1 MFPYGHEPGVQE
13 KPHKSPCWTAVRTWS
28 GAHACSRTSTPGIGR
43 QKGGNSMEIPSIFP
57 WRVLFLLVL
66 HICLKQFESVW
77 ICFEFF
83 VEELRTFDPQTWRGY
98 HFFSAVVAGWWGEC
112 ITLHDTQCPLNLAI
126 WSRRFGFVLAT
137 KQVTHAAQV
146 WSLCSALNMMNFTS
160 LHCAEGKILKK
171 PQSQLSAPRNFC
183 RIHADLGQLQLTSST
198 KPGSQGSCGHLPQ
211 GLPCWRYLDSQKSNI
226 VKLPS
231 RCVAYSCWAVFLF
244 RVQID

>member
-1 MFPYGHEPGVQE
+1 MLNCREDMIRSPCLQSHIYARNWAPKRWKFHGNSFNFPL
-13 KPHKSPCWTAVRTWS
+13 KSPFSS
-28 GAHACSRTSTPGIGR
+28 GSSY
-43 QKGGNSMEIPSIFP
+43 
-57 WRVLFLLVL
+57 LL
-66 HICLKQFESVW
+66 EAVW
-77 ICFEFF
+77 ICMNLFWILCGGTAD
-83 VEELRTFDPQTWRGY
+83 VWPSNLKGIPL
-98 HFFSAVVAGWWGEC
+98 FSAVVAGWWGEC

-146 WSLCSALNMMNFTS
+146 WSLCSALNMMNFTF
-160 LHCAEGKILKK
+160 LHCVEGKILKK